1 MVAGVVQILCIVLLF
16 LVLPRLLWGK
26 RRREDLENEDKN
38 DKMA

>member
-26 RRREDLENEDKN
+26 RRRGDLENEDKN
-38 DKMA
+38 DKMT